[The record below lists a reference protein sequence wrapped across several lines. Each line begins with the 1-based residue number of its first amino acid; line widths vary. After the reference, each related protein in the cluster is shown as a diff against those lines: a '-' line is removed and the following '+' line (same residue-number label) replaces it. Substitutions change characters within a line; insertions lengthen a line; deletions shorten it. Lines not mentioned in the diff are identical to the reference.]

1 MRSREAADLFLQ
13 TSLYCFHAEKRSYP
27 LGQSEQPSA
36 PPPPDTGIFP
46 FQVIRLKRHQ
56 KLRRVVVSAIRRQN
70 FAGHVM
76 DISSA
81 TRKWK
86 QLVRRCRENERLS
99 LEIAAFSPMTPMR
112 AGATSSARRSGGS
125 GGGGLAAA
133 AAVGVRGYGTGVEEG
148 KGEVTPS
155 FYRSPFPATSAA
167 DRSSSTTRRRLW
179 DQSSPK
185 ESPIENISDS

>member
-1 MRSREAADLFLQ
+1 M
-13 TSLYCFHAEKRSYP
+13 
-27 LGQSEQPSA
+27 
-36 PPPPDTGIFP
+36 
-46 FQVIRLKRHQ
+46 
-56 KLRRVVVSAIRRQN
+56 SAIRRQN

-81 TRKWK
+81 MRKWK

-112 AGATSSARRSGGS
+112 AAGATSAGRS
-125 GGGGLAAA
+125 GGGGLVAAA
-133 AAVGVRGYGTGVEEG
+133 GVRGYGMGVEEG

-167 DRSSSTTRRRLW
+167 DRSSSTRRRLW

-185 ESPIENISDS
+185 DIISPIENIVDS